1 MSSDIQTRAQAPLT
15 ENIIV
20 LDWRPCNRNTL
31 RGFAKIKIPAWGLIL
46 DGVAVHEKEGRDWAQ
61 LPARPQINKDGD
73 VIREDDGKIRYAK
86 IMEFDDK
93 RKSWDFSD
101 EVVAAVKR
109 KTAQ

>member
-1 MSSDIQTRAQAPLT
+1 DIQTRAQAPLA

>member
-1 MSSDIQTRAQAPLT
+1 LQPQYASRLCEDQNPR
-15 ENIIV
+15 V
-20 LDWRPCNRNTL
+20 
-31 RGFAKIKIPAWGLIL
+31 GLIL